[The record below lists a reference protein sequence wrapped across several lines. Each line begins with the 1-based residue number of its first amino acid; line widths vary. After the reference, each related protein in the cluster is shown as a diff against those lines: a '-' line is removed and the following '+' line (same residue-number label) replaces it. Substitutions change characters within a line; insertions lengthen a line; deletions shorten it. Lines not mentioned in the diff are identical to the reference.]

1 MRTVLFVD
9 LFSFVILNINFIAVA
24 MVGRS
29 EATESFLLLHCCPLF
44 HAVVVE
50 FIAHFV
56 VD

>member
-44 HAVVVE
+44 HAVIVE